1 MILVRPQLADNI
13 GATAR
18 AMLNF
23 GLLELRLVAPRDGW
37 PNDRARA
44 MASRADVV
52 LDNARLY
59 PTAVE
64 ATADLH
70 RVYATTARD
79 RDMEKPV
86 LTPRGAAAEG
96 VGVVDGGLKVGFLF
110 GPERAGLEN
119 DELTLATSLV
129 SIPTN
134 PGFAS
139 LNLAQAVLLLGY
151 EWRLAATADTAPRE
165 PAVPEGL
172 ASAGA
177 VEAFLQFLAAELDQ
191 SGMFGRIED
200 KRPAM
205 LRNIRT
211 FFHRADITDQ
221 EVRTLFGVVRALS
234 GHRQHPNGRPKP
246 Q

>member
-1 MILVRPQLADNI
+1 
-13 GATAR
+13 
-18 AMLNF
+18 MLNF
-23 GLLELRLVAPRDGW
+23 GLLDLRLVAPRDNW
-37 PNDRARA
+37 LDERARA
-44 MASRADVV
+44 MASRADIV
-52 LDNARLY
+52 LDRARVFA
-59 PTAVE
+59 TAQE

-79 RDMEKPV
+79 REMEKPV
-86 LTPRGAAAEG
+86 LTPRGAVAEG
-96 VGVVDGGLKVGFLF
+96 LAGVDTGLKVGFLF

-129 SIPTN
+129 SVPTN

-139 LNLAQAVLLLGY
+139 LNLAQAVLLLSY
-151 EWRLAATADTAPRE
+151 EWRQAALAGAIRPDFQP
-165 PAVPEGL
+165 PEGL
-172 ASAGA
+172 ASTGA
-177 VEAFLQFLAAELDQ
+177 VEAFLQFLAAELDD
-191 SGMFGRIED
+191 SGMFGRIGD

-234 GHRQHPNGRPKP
+234 GHRQHPTGRPKP
-246 Q
+246 D